1 MGPRGVARTKTA
13 ATFVVLLVVL
23 AIGVTWAWAAITEP
37 FPESEPT
44 PDCVETVVSA
54 GEPLRPGA
62 ITVSV
67 LNAGGQEGLA
77 RQTMDDLTGRGFD
90 EGELSNA
97 PGGARVARVQV
108 WTTDRSDPAA
118 RLVRSYL
125 GRGVPVVRRDGGQP
139 GVNVVV
145 GPGFAGT
152 VKGLGRIVV
161 PDDVTV
167 CGPPL
172 AQ

>member
-1 MGPRGVARTKTA
+1 MGPRGVARVKA
-13 ATFVVLLVVL
+13 GATFAVLVLVLV
-23 AIGVTWAWAAITEP
+23 IGVAWAWAAITEP
-37 FPESEPT
+37 FPERAPT
-44 PDCVETVVSA
+44 PDCATSVVRA

-67 LNAGGQEGLA
+67 LNAGGREGLA

-90 EGELSNA
+90 EGKLANA
-97 PGGARVARVQV
+97 PDGATVARVQV
-108 WTTDRSDPAA
+108 WTSDRSDPAA

-125 GRGVPVVRRDGGQP
+125 GRGVPLVVRDGGQP

-145 GPGFAGT
+145 GPNFAGT

-161 PDDVTV
+161 KDDVTV